1 MSSTYTRS
9 QIIKIIEEVAQAKG
23 VTPTTAVADA
33 YVESGLNPNAVGD
46 HGTSFGL
53 YQLHEGGEL
62 GNLTPSQAFDPRT
75 NAEVALTT
83 MGQVEAQHP
92 NWSPGAVAAA
102 AQRPANPG
110 AYAQQVN
117 AEVTKL
123 RGSTS
128 GLNGSTSGLSGIA
141 PASGFTWYNPSTW
154 VSGTEHDFENLLGIV
169 IGVVIVIIG
178 LIITFKS
185 ARTIVEDGAKAGAA
199 AAVA

>member
-9 QIIKIIEEVAQAKG
+9 QIIKIIDGVAQAKG

-33 YVESGLNPNAVGD
+33 YVESGLNPKAVGD

-62 GNLTPSQAFDPRT
+62 GNLTPSQAFNPRT
-75 NAEVALTT
+75 NANVALST
-83 MGQVEAQHP
+83 MGQVQAQHP

-123 RGSTS
+123 H
-128 GLNGSTSGLSGIA
+128 GSTSGLSGIQ

-154 VSGTEHDFENLLGIV
+154 VSGTVHDFENMLGIG
-169 IGVVIVIIG
+169 IGVAIVLVG

-185 ARTIVEDGAKAGAA
+185 AQTIVEDGAKAGAV